1 MAYNIAR
8 QLSAFGEHLRAWR
21 MVQGL
26 TAQQV
31 SERADISLTTLR
43 KLERGEGGVRL
54 ESVLQV
60 ARALGVLDSLVE
72 SVDPLGTDLGRARS
86 DLIHR
91 KRVR

>member
-8 QLSAFGEHLRAWR
+8 QQSTFGEHLRAWR

-26 TAQQV
+26 TARQV

-43 KLERGEGGVRL
+43 NLERGEGGVRL
-54 ESVLQV
+54 ESALQV
-60 ARALGVLDSLVE
+60 TRALGVLDYLVE
-72 SVDPLGTDLGRARS
+72 SVDPLRTDLGRARS

>member
-1 MAYNIAR
+1 MPYNITR
-8 QLSAFGEHLRAWR
+8 QRSTFGEHLRAWR

-43 KLERGEGGVRL
+43 NLERGDGGVRL
-54 ESVLQV
+54 ESALQV
-60 ARALGVLDSLVE
+60 ARALGILDSLVD
-72 SVDPLGTDLGRARS
+72 SIDPLRTDIGRARA

>member
-1 MAYNIAR
+1 MAYNIER
-8 QLSAFGEHLRAWR
+8 ERSAFGEHLRAWR

-31 SERADISLTTLR
+31 SERAEISLTTLR
-43 KLERGEGGVRL
+43 NLERGDGSVRL
-54 ESVLQV
+54 EAALQV

-72 SVDPLGTDLGRARS
+72 SVDPLRTDLGRARS